1 MSPKTATF
9 PRFLKKVFLYMVKPE
24 LKMIGGR
31 KKLKKKLLLNLNDDA
46 ASVPIDTYRIKLS
59 DTPNSIV

>member
-1 MSPKTATF
+1 
-9 PRFLKKVFLYMVKPE
+9 VKPE

-46 ASVPIDTYRIKLS
+46 ASVPIDAYNIRLS
-59 DTPNSIV
+59 DTPKRIV

>member
-1 MSPKTATF
+1 MSPNTATF
-9 PRFLKKVFLYMVKPE
+9 PRFLKKVFLYIVKPE

-46 ASVPIDTYRIKLS
+46 ASVPIDAYNIRLS
-59 DTPNSIV
+59 DTPKRIV